1 MAESATGKNSSNG
14 WWKSLTVRKKPKE
27 LSAYGGPG
35 SAEATEDRT
44 YSGARAVGSV
54 SLASSL
60 GSRENQHPNSMPSG
74 GTELNS
80 SDVKADKTFNEK
92 TGRRNLKISRSGR
105 FKEKRKVRASLPES
119 PNFFEENPAHANDER
134 Q

>member
-1 MAESATGKNSSNG
+1 MAESTTGKSTSGN

-27 LSAYGGPG
+27 VSVYNTPV
-35 SAEATEDRT
+35 SVETTEDRNW
-44 YSGARAVGSV
+44 GGGS
-54 SLASSL
+54 LSSSP
-60 GSRENQHPNSMPSG
+60 GSRENQHPNSISTG
-74 GTELNS
+74 GSEHI
-80 SDVKADKTFNEK
+80 SDAKADKMFSEK

-119 PNFFEENPAHANDER
+119 PKFFQENPSHTNDER

>member
-1 MAESATGKNSSNG
+1 MAESATGKNNSSN

-27 LSAYGGPG
+27 VSVYTSGPICPESTDDRKWGAGSGSLS
-35 SAEATEDRT
+35 
-44 YSGARAVGSV
+44 
-54 SLASSL
+54 SSP
-60 GSRENQHPNSMPSG
+60 GSRENQHPNSMSSR
-74 GTELNS
+74 GTEINN
-80 SDVKADKTFNEK
+80 DGETDKTFSEK

-119 PNFFEENPAHANDER
+119 PKFFQENPAHVNDER

>member
-1 MAESATGKNSSNG
+1 MAESATGKSSTNN

-27 LSAYGGPG
+27 ISVYT
-35 SAEATEDRT
+35 SENSEDR
-44 YSGARAVGSV
+44 SWGVVGG
-54 SLASSL
+54 SLSSSP

-74 GTELNS
+74 ATELNNDAK
-80 SDVKADKTFNEK
+80 SDKSHAAN

-105 FKEKRKVRASLPES
+105 FKEKRKVRATLPES
-119 PNFFEENPAHANDER
+119 SKFFQENPSSHSNDER